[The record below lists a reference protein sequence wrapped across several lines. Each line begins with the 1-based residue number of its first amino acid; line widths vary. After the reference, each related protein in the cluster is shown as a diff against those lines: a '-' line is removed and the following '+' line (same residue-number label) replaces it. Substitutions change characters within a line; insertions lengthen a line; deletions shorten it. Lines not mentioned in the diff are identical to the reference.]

1 MDTYISAIISP
12 DVDTYV
18 SAIISPDVDTYK
30 PTNRS
35 AYKYT

>member
-1 MDTYISAIISP
+1 MDTYISAIFSS

-30 PTNRS
+30 STNRS
-35 AYKYT
+35 AIEYT

>member
-1 MDTYISAIISP
+1 MGTYISAIISS

-30 PTNRS
+30 STNRS
-35 AYKYT
+35 AIEYT